1 MKDDPGAPD
10 PPLVLG
16 WREWL
21 ALPDI
26 GLALIKAKVDTG
38 ARTSTLHAFYVD
50 PFRRDGTTHVRFGV
64 HPLRGRT
71 DVVVHGEAAVIDRRQ
86 VSDSGGHREQ
96 RFVILARVALGGRDW
111 PIELTL
117 SNRETM
123 LFRMLLGRTALAGRA
138 LVDPDRSF
146 LLGRESAP
154 ARRYEMDGAH
164 GTPAYSRHTLC
175 DDRTETPL
183 SSPLPEAQAAS
194 RP

>member
-1 MKDDPGAPD
+1 MKGDPSARPRIE

-26 GLALIKAKVDTG
+26 GLPLIKAKVDTG

-50 PFRRDGTTHVRFGV
+50 PFRRNGAPHVRFRV

-71 DVVVHGEAAVIDRRQ
+71 DVAVQGEAAVIDRRQ
-86 VSDSGGHREQ
+86 VSDSGGHREE
-96 RFVILARVALGGRDW
+96 RFVILTRLALGGRDW

-154 ARRYEMDGAH
+154 GRRYEVERGGREGRLSPGAR
-164 GTPAYSRHTLC
+164 S
-175 DDRTETPL
+175 
-183 SSPLPEAQAAS
+183 
-194 RP
+194 